1 MTSIYNGSK
10 MKLLFS
16 DATAL
21 VSCLMIFLVCFAS
34 SCTSER
40 VAEEIPRFNHVVLY
54 VSDME
59 RSIAFY
65 SEALGLEIH
74 QRINEFAIVADDG
87 ESQNVVP
94 VNMTLMRLPGS
105 QFIYEIIENQA
116 VYESPIA
123 NTHFQ
128 HIGIEVTDIEVALAW
143 AVSNGA
149 MDATPIRTIHA
160 GDVVTKTVFFKGPDG
175 EQIEFMQI
183 LEGDY

>member
-1 MTSIYNGSK
+1 MVKRSIITFLTILLLSITGS
-10 MKLLFS
+10 FV
-16 DATAL
+16 T
-21 VSCLMIFLVCFAS
+21 

-40 VAEEIPRFNHVVLY
+40 VVNEIPRFNHVVLY
-54 VSDME
+54 VTDME
-59 RSIAFY
+59 QSVAFY

-74 QRINEFAIVADDG
+74 QRINELAIVADDSG
-87 ESQNVVP
+87 TQNVVP

-105 QFIYEIIENQA
+105 QFIYEIIENPA

-128 HIGIEVTDIEVALAW
+128 HIGIEVPDIEIALDRAI
-143 AVSNGA
+143 SNGGTEA
-149 MDATPIRTIHA
+149 SSIRTILA